1 MLGRKRLKE
10 RASKSN
16 YFRSNPMAQVTYRG
30 VKYDTAKPKQST
42 FNKSDLT
49 YRGVQFKKE
58 LCTAQTLTYSKLIPD
73 YIL

>member
-30 VKYDTAKPKQST
+30 VKYDTNDNKQTST
-42 FNKSDLT
+42 SKQDLV
-49 YRGVQFKKE
+49 YRGVKVAKKV
-58 LCTAQTLTYSKLIPD
+58 TVAA
-73 YIL
+73 